1 MWKLICYLPL
11 TSNCPQSTNV
21 STGLP
26 FRDMEQGS
34 RKLYQLSSGDKDVR
48 MPLEGERNWV
58 DVAKAVEATC
68 VISGGMFSSF
78 WFSMSREWKL
88 RWHPQAEQVL
98 DKLLSVSNSWHPSSV
113 KPPDATE
120 WFRLQGPYRGWG
132 EGRKEVG
139 LPISP
144 LPSAMPP
151 SNLVCLEGV
160 PRLGVFRSLG
170 TISPIISSNLSFKGH
185 RQACQSLSCPWILSH
200 MPLVAL
206 LS

>member
-1 MWKLICYLPL
+1 MKTVGEKIRVKNRKTQKREGGNKEKETRWRTWGQDMYRIRKTRKTNKMWKLICYLPL
-11 TSNCPQSTNV
+11 TSNCPESTNV

-34 RKLYQLSSGDKDVR
+34 RKLYQLSSGDKEVR

-78 WFSMSREWKL
+78 WFSVSREWKL

-120 WFRLQGPYRGWG
+120 WFRLYTKSGHKLSHWASKRNCKQ
-132 EGRKEVG
+132 EENST
-139 LPISP
+139 L
-144 LPSAMPP
+144 
-151 SNLVCLEGV
+151 
-160 PRLGVFRSLG
+160 SLG
-170 TISPIISSNLSFKGH
+170 SP
-185 RQACQSLSCPWILSH
+185 
-200 MPLVAL
+200 
-206 LS
+206 